1 MHRGSSA
8 KTAHDNRQRR
18 SHHNTRKP
26 AALSDAASK
35 FRRTGRAGAGARTGC
50 RELSLPLLFILL
62 FEHILNER
70 GMLMKLYLDPGHGG
84 SDSGAQGNGMD
95 EKNINLDIAQRIRTI
110 LTHEYSDVD
119 VRMSRTDDS
128 TKSLTQRTNEA
139 NW

>member
-1 MHRGSSA
+1 
-8 KTAHDNRQRR
+8 
-18 SHHNTRKP
+18 
-26 AALSDAASK
+26 

-110 LTHEYSDVD
+110 LTHEYSYVD

-139 NW
+139 NSWGGRLLFVHSLQFI